1 MSIVK
6 VLEKVI
12 NAKQI
17 LERPETVKL
26 VEENIGNSSL
36 ALVLAI
42 IFGHDTKNTKHNI
55 KKKKNH
61 RQHCTVYCFLPL

>member
-17 LERPETVKL
+17 LERPETIKL

-42 IFGHDTKNTKHNI
+42 IFGHDTKVTNNKSRNKLYFDT
-55 KKKKNH
+55 
-61 RQHCTVYCFLPL
+61 LLL